1 MSGTVHTAVT
11 IAIVGG
17 GASGTLCAISLLRHP
32 SPIPRRVVVVEPSA
46 NLGAGVAYGT
56 ESVSHLLNVRA
67 SGMSALA
74 DEPGHFLAWARQR
87 GIAASGPEFLPR
99 LLYGVYLRDTLAEA
113 QASAALGVTV
123 EQLRA
128 RVTGARPAAA
138 AGAVA
143 ADALTLTLDDG
154 TELDTDQVVLATG
167 NHFSPPPWLPRHP
180 CAVADPWQPGAVEA
194 LRDCGSVLVVGTG
207 LTAVDAVLTLRDAGF
222 KGVAHLVSSHGL
234 FPAEH
239 RAGELPPR
247 PPAVRAGDAAAQTA
261 RGLVRALRADAA
273 LADDWR
279 QTVDSIRPATVELW
293 RGLAPREQRRA
304 MRHAAR
310 LWEIHRHRMAPQVA
324 AEMRELRSK
333 GRLTSERGRIARVEP
348 LAAGLR
354 AVLTSRG
361 VRSTRDVD
369 ALIACVGPS
378 PDPAR
383 DPLLAGLIETGIA
396 ARHPLNLG
404 LDVEP
409 DGRVRTAD
417 GNAWSTVWAVGPLR
431 KGANWEAIAVPELR
445 LHARDLAIS
454 LLGPTRS

>member
-1 MSGTVHTAVT
+1 MRAGLT

-32 SPIPRRVVVVEPSA
+32 SPRPRRIVVIEPAPS
-46 NLGAGVAYGT
+46 LGAGVAYGT
-56 ESVSHLLNVRA
+56 ESVAHLLNVRA

-87 GIAASGPEFLPR
+87 GIAADGPEFLPR
-99 LLYGVYLRDTLAEA
+99 LLYGAYLRDTLADA
-113 QASAALGVTV
+113 QASAAPGATV
-123 EQLRA
+123 EHLRA
-128 RVTGARPAAA
+128 RVTGARPAVAVD
-138 AGAVA
+138 AVA
-143 ADALTLTLDDG
+143 VDALALTLDDG
-154 TELDTDQVVLATG
+154 TELEADQLVLATG
-167 NHFSPPPWLPRHP
+167 NHFTAPAWLPRHE
-180 CAVADPWQPGAVEA
+180 CVVADPWRPGAIES
-194 LRDCGSVLVVGTG
+194 LRDAGSILIVGMG

-222 KGVAHLVSSHGL
+222 KGIAHLVSSHGL

-247 PPAVRAGDAAAQTA
+247 PAAVRVGDAAARTA
-261 RGLVRALRADAA
+261 LGLVRALRADAA

-279 QTVDSIRPATVELW
+279 QSVDSIRPVTVDLW
-293 RGLAPREQRRA
+293 RGLPPREQRRA

-324 AEMRELRSK
+324 AEIAELRTK
-333 GRLTSERGRIARVEP
+333 GQLTSQRGRVARVEP
-348 LAAGLR
+348 LGSGLR
-354 AVLTSRG
+354 ATLTSQG
-361 VRSTRDVD
+361 KHSTRDVD

-378 PDPAR
+378 PDPAK
-383 DPLLAGLIETGIA
+383 DPLLARLIETGIA
-396 ARHPLNLG
+396 ARHPLHLG

-431 KGANWEAIAVPELR
+431 KGADWEAIAVPELR
-445 LHARDLAIS
+445 LHARHLAIS
-454 LLGPTRS
+454 LLGPKET